1 MTTSF
6 YDRAIAA
13 DRRGNLQEARAL
25 LHEAV
30 RAGEDRAR
38 TVLAG
43 VLLDGRGGPVDPQG
57 AVAVLEPLEAS
68 DPLARRM
75 LATAIALG
83 PDGFPAAASRR
94 LEHARAGDREAAV
107 ELGVLLADIQPALAF
122 ELLNG
127 AARRGAGLAAAA
139 LIHFA
144 RQRGG
149 IWPELDSWLTGLTA
163 TAYPLAGPLKA
174 AMQAL
179 ERVPEPPRIPADTGD
194 FSALAPEWGLDD
206 LAGTV
211 LHENPAVRSRTAAI
225 SPVMCD
231 YLLAASWPVLRRAE
245 IFNTLTGKTN
255 LDPHRK
261 AYSTSIG
268 RSLQALPVAYMTA
281 RMAACTGASALHGEG
296 LAVLLYYPGD
306 EYRQHLD
313 CFADDDG
320 WASAELAAQGQ
331 RRATALTVLSDRF
344 EGGETRFDRMDVQW
358 RGRTGDMLTFVNV
371 TDSGAPEPLSLHA
384 GSAITSGWKA
394 LASLWVR
401 ERIPGASG
409 IAERGPSR

>member
-13 DRRGNLQEARAL
+13 DRRGDLQEARAL

-30 RAGEDRAR
+30 RAGEDQAR

-57 AVAVLEPLEAS
+57 AVEALEPLEAG

-75 LATAIALG
+75 IATAIALG

-94 LEHARAGDREAAV
+94 LQHARAGDREAAV
-107 ELGVLLADIQPALAF
+107 ELGVLLAEARPALAF
-122 ELLNG
+122 ELLND

-144 RQRGG
+144 RQGG
-149 IWPELDSWLTGLTA
+149 LWPELEAWLTGLA
-163 TAYPLAGPLKA
+163 GTAYPLAGPLKI

-179 ERVPEPPRIPADTGD
+179 ERVPEPPTLPPDPDG
-194 FSALAPEWGLDD
+194 FCALAPQWGLDG
-206 LAGTV
+206 LAATV
-211 LHENPAVRSRTAAI
+211 LHEDPPVLARSAAI

-245 IFNTLTGKTN
+245 IFNTQTGKTN

-268 RSLQALPVAYMTA
+268 RSLQALPIAYMTA

-344 EGGETRFDRMDVQW
+344 EGGETRFDRIGVQW
-358 RGRTGDMLTFVNV
+358 RGRTGDTLTFVNV
-371 TDSGAPEPLSLHA
+371 TASGEPEPLSLHA
-384 GSAITSGWKA
+384 GSAITTGWKA

-401 ERIPGASG
+401 ERIPGPAG
-409 IAERGPSR
+409 IAERTP